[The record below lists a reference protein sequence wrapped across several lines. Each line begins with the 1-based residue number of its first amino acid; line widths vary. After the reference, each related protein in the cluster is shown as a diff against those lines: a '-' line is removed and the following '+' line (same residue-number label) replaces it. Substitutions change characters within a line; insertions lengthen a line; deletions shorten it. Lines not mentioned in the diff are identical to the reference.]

1 MFLPAPHFTR
11 LTNVRVVDSKQGY
24 VAAGG
29 AATINMPANRSD
41 TLVIAWLAGNENSV
55 NDAPTISGWSSI
67 EHENSTTDFP
77 RFRLMYKY
85 GPGATGILDPNSTA
99 GAENAAYI
107 LYSIQSAEASISGSN
122 SSKASSTSLAV
133 PDPPSVT
140 TSADNSLVLAFGAV
154 MEITT
159 TTGWSAPSG
168 YSGLLTQSA
177 GDTITQNVVIM
188 SAWKTVSTAGAENP
202 GTFSHAS
209 MLNGWGAATIRIAPA

>member
-1 MFLPAPHFTR
+1 MFLPAPHFTA
-11 LTNVRVVDSKQGY
+11 LTNVRVIDSKQGY

-29 AATINMPANRSD
+29 AATITMPANRAD

-55 NDAPTISGWSSI
+55 DSAPTITGFTSI
-67 EHENSTTDFP
+67 ENESLTTDFP

-85 GPGATGILDPNSTA
+85 GPGTTAILDPNNSQQ
-99 GAENAAYI
+99 NAAYI